1 MISFSE
7 YRNIA
12 DKILSSLGISDDIYL
27 SWDRNSMREFAK
39 QYIYN
44 TDYVDA
50 LVDIELANYD
60 TSDMHP
66 SAIAD
71 LRIAAIDEICER
83 LGALQDNY
91 YAKQDEIRDD
101 AYASII
107 STLKNSNLDNV
118 TDIDVEYEPSD
129 PEVGIYN
136 EERRI
141 VFTLSNDMSITFE
154 VTFED

>member
-1 MISFSE
+1 MINFSE

-12 DKILSSLGISDDIYL
+12 DRVFNSLGISDDIYL
-27 SWDRNSMREFAK
+27 SWDKDSMREFAK
-39 QYIYN
+39 QYIYD

-66 SAIAD
+66 SDIAD

-83 LGALQDNY
+83 LEALQDNY
-91 YAKQDEIRDD
+91 YTKQDEIRDD

-107 STLKNSNLDNV
+107 TTLKDSNLDNI

-141 VFTLSNDMSITFE
+141 VFTLSNGMMITFE

>member
-1 MISFSE
+1 MIDFNE
-7 YRNIA
+7 YQVIA
-12 DKILSSLGISDDIYL
+12 DKIFADLGISEDAYKTWSDKDEKTYFNQYL
-27 SWDRNSMREFAK
+27 KD
-39 QYIYN
+39 
-44 TDYVDA
+44 TDYIMA
-50 LVDIELANYD
+50 LVDIELSNYD

-66 SAIAD
+66 SDIAD
-71 LRIAAIDEICER
+71 LRMAAIDEVCER
-83 LGALQDNY
+83 LEALQDNY

-107 STLKNSNLDNV
+107 SALKNSNLDNV
-118 TDIDVEYEPSD
+118 TDVDVEYEPSD